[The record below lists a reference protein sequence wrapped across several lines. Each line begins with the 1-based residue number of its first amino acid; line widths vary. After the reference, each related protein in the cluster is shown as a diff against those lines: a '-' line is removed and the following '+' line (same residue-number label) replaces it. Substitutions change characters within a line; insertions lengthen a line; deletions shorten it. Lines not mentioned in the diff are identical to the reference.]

1 MRELWKDTM
10 KSLQKIFEDIGAD
23 AKVIDASRILRL
35 PHSINRKAKYG
46 PEGKRVSV
54 VYENDAS
61 YELNDLNQKLRF
73 MADGGTEGLLE
84 DVLEKMDN
92 ITFAGAVD
100 EETMFIPVDV
110 SEEDDV
116 FKDVVYVEP
125 IKRKTFEPEKEDF
138 VEAPEEMKV
147 SQKKKITVT
156 QNKKEKD
163 TQYQGICVD
172 YDSLPDIYFQNKDM
186 LYWIYN
192 RRRHEGYRN
201 TILFFFQYNW
211 YSHCGVK
218 TFETFYRK
226 TKKINSLFHPPLGED
241 ELRTKAKSVFE
252 FLREKPLYFCIRNS
266 VIQERLHFT
275 EEEMKHTKGNY
286 YEKEEE
292 HKEKRKLQHRK
303 TSAELY
309 RKNLKQQG
317 KQTKEEKNEAVK
329 KMLLENPDI
338 RYKEFEQLT
347 GKSPQTFWRYK
358 KEIGLVGYRREKR
371 KEEYFEFFEK
381 EEDTS
386 KEAFMEKF
394 QCSLSTYRNYKREY
408 LHNKK

>member
-1 MRELWKDTM
+1 
-10 KSLQKIFEDIGAD
+10 
-23 AKVIDASRILRL
+23 
-35 PHSINRKAKYG
+35 
-46 PEGKRVSV
+46 
-54 VYENDAS
+54 
-61 YELNDLNQKLRF
+61 
-73 MADGGTEGLLE
+73 
-84 DVLEKMDN
+84 
-92 ITFAGAVD
+92 
-100 EETMFIPVDV
+100 
-110 SEEDDV
+110 
-116 FKDVVYVEP
+116 
-125 IKRKTFEPEKEDF
+125 
-138 VEAPEEMKV
+138 
-147 SQKKKITVT
+147 
-156 QNKKEKD
+156 
-163 TQYQGICVD
+163 
-172 YDSLPDIYFQNKDM
+172 
-186 LYWIYN
+186 
-192 RRRHEGYRN
+192 
-201 TILFFFQYNW
+201 
-211 YSHCGVK
+211 
-218 TFETFYRK
+218 
-226 TKKINSLFHPPLGED
+226 
-241 ELRTKAKSVFE
+241 
-252 FLREKPLYFCIRNS
+252 
-266 VIQERLHFT
+266 
-275 EEEMKHTKGNY
+275 MKHTKGNY